1 MAMPLPQCFGHG
13 LGRLPAAP
21 AAGVATW
28 PAAPTIGQMTTVLS
42 ADDQPVD
49 GRLRRGARTRDAI
62 VRSYIELL
70 GSGDRAPRAEK
81 IAQRAGV
88 GIRTVYNQFRDME
101 SLRAEAGAL
110 VWAQIEKYIV
120 RDVPSGA
127 SLDERIDLFV
137 DMRSQLL
144 ETLAPYARSAQGH
157 HATSGE
163 LRRQRTVLV
172 TGSKRE
178 LSVTFR
184 PELSRRDGSER
195 DQFLDALHAVSGS
208 SAWSGLRD
216 ELNLEVGDATAVFR
230 LTLRALLNS

>member
-1 MAMPLPQCFGHG
+1 
-13 LGRLPAAP
+13 
-21 AAGVATW
+21 
-28 PAAPTIGQMTTVLS
+28 MTTVLS
-42 ADDQPVD
+42 ADGQPAD

-70 GSGDRAPRAEK
+70 GSGDRRPRAEN

-101 SLRAEAGAL
+101 GLRAEAGAL
-110 VWAQIEKYIV
+110 VWTQIEKYIV

-144 ETLAPYARSAQGH
+144 ETLAPYARSAHGH
-157 HATSGE
+157 HDRSGE
-163 LRRQRTVLV
+163 LRRQRAVLV
-172 TGSKRE
+172 NGSKRE

-184 PELSRRDGSER
+184 PELSRREGPDR
-195 DQFLDALHAVSGS
+195 DRFLDALHAVSS
-208 SAWSGLRD
+208 APAWSGLRD
-216 ELNLEVGDATAVFR
+216 ELNLDVPDATAIFR
-230 LTLRALLNS
+230 LTLTALLHS

>member
-1 MAMPLPQCFGHG
+1 
-13 LGRLPAAP
+13 
-21 AAGVATW
+21 
-28 PAAPTIGQMTTVLS
+28 MTTVLS
-42 ADDQPVD
+42 ADGQPAD

-70 GSGDRAPRAEK
+70 GSGERTPRAEN

-101 SLRAEAGAL
+101 GLRAEAGAL

-120 RDVPSGA
+120 RDVPRGA
-127 SLDERIDLFV
+127 SLDERLDLFV
-137 DMRSQLL
+137 GMRSQLL

-157 HATSGE
+157 HAKSGE
-163 LRRQRTVLV
+163 LRRQRSVLV
-172 TGSKRE
+172 KGSKRE

-184 PELSRRDGSER
+184 PELSRREGHER
-195 DQFLDALHAVSGS
+195 DQFLDALHAVSSS

-216 ELNLEVGDATAVFR
+216 ELDLDVPDATAVFR
-230 LTLRALLNS
+230 VTLGALLRS